1 MPDAPAPRAAFWET
15 LIRFDTGKI
24 APWLALRN
32 AIGVA
37 LPLAAGTATGNPGG
51 GLIMSLGALNVAFSD
66 GSDPYLHRGR
76 RMLAASVFCALAVAV
91 GGLAGSLH
99 GLAVMLSMACAF
111 AAGMMAAVEGPAID
125 IGNVT
130 LVTLLVFSYQG
141 MSPRRA
147 LISGVLALAGGLLQ
161 TAFALALWPVRRY
174 TPERR
179 ALGLLYQGLSRA
191 AAAGAPATEAPPAS
205 SESTAAQKA
214 LASLAGNRSIAA
226 ERYLALLSQAER
238 MRLAM
243 LALARLRVRLGREGA
258 IAEAVLLER
267 AGARASEA
275 LGAVAAF
282 LLSGTPAAPKAD
294 TLEQLDAMV
303 EMLCAVESR
312 PMVHDARTQLASLTG
327 QLRSALELAAHSTPR
342 GIVEFQQREAGRPWT
357 LRLAGT
363 LAVLRANLNFESAA
377 FRHAL
382 RLALCVA
389 LADGLGRAL
398 DWQRSYWMPM
408 TVAIVLRPD
417 FNSTFTRGL
426 LRLAGTLAGL
436 LLATALFHALHPGQA
451 AQVAWIAGFAFLL
464 RSFGPANYGVF
475 VTALTALVVLLFAV
489 TGVAPGQVIAAR
501 GMNTAAGGLIA
512 LAAYI
517 LWPTWE
523 RTQVNEVLARML
535 AAYRAYFAAVRDAYL
550 EPQKDFSR
558 NLDRAR
564 IAARLARSNLEASVA
579 RLRSEPG
586 TAARVSELEFI
597 LANSHRFVH
606 AVMALEAGLSAS
618 RRAPA
623 RAAFRTFTAQVERT
637 LLILESRL
645 RGGPAEDLPDLR
657 ESYRLLTKS
666 GDPAVERYALVNVEA
681 DRVTNSL
688 NTLAEKIV
696 DLPASVHDSATRRG

>member
-214 LASLAGNRSIAA
+214 LASLAGDRSIAA

-258 IAEAVLLER
+258 IAEALLLER

-275 LGAVAAF
+275 LAAVAAF
-282 LLSGTPAAPKAD
+282 LSGTPAAPKAD
-294 TLEQLDAMV
+294 TLEQLDGMV

-342 GIVEFQQREAGRPWT
+342 GIVEFQQREARRPWT

-382 RLALCVA
+382 RLSLCVA

-398 DWQRSYWMPM
+398 DWRRSYWMPM
-408 TVAIVLRPD
+408 TVAIVLKPD
-417 FNSTFTRGL
+417 FSSTFTRGL

-535 AAYRAYFAAVRDAYL
+535 AAYRLYFAAVRDAYL
-550 EPQKDFSR
+550 EPQKDFGR
-558 NLDRAR
+558 DLDRAR
-564 IAARLARSNLEASVA
+564 IAARLARSNLEASVD

-586 TAARVSELEFI
+586 TAARVQELEVI

-606 AVMALEAGLSAS
+606 AVMALEAGLSTS

-623 RAAFRTFTAQVERT
+623 RAAFRTFTAHVERT
-637 LLILESRL
+637 LLFLESRL
-645 RGGPAEDLPDLR
+645 RGGSAEDLPDLR
-657 ESYRLLTKS
+657 ESYRLLARS

-688 NTLAEKIV
+688 NTLAEKIIGA
-696 DLPASVHDSATRRG
+696 PASVPDSSTRQG